1 VSNRDEKGEQ
11 LLPVIMSDPDLLR
24 SASFRTDVHPDREIR
39 GSRSAMTD
47 LTMRDESAPLHASPP
62 PDAGGTNA
70 AEDVSLMAAPVAM
83 LRGLSALHGAACQ
96 PDAQD
101 SKVEDADNGIR
112 DRDDRPTPIPL
123 PIRGTVQRAL
133 RSTWGLATAASI
145 AAMVMFGVGAMW
157 GGRAPS
163 ERDGLLDE
171 IAGYHEVYSRE
182 TAHLV
187 EVPDSQA
194 EQLTAWLGERLDHE
208 IKVPDLADAGLHFAG
223 GRMLVVNDRPVAELM
238 YTRARGL
245 PVAVC
250 VTQID
255 GKPWSM
261 VVEQHGALR
270 LASWAKDAYAYV
282 VVGEIGDAQALE
294 IAWLAKTRI

>member
-1 VSNRDEKGEQ
+1 MSNRDEKGEQ
-11 LLPVIMSDPDLLR
+11 LRPANMSDPDLLR
-24 SASFRTDVHPDREIR
+24 WASFKTDVHPDREIR
-39 GSRSAMTD
+39 DSQSALTD

-62 PDAGGTNA
+62 PDGGGTDA
-70 AEDVSLMAAPVAM
+70 AEDVSLMAAPVIM
-83 LRGLSALHGAACQ
+83 LRGLSAAHGAAGQ
-96 PDAQD
+96 PDTQD
-101 SKVEDADNGIR
+101 SKVEDGDNSTKEH
-112 DRDDRPTPIPL
+112 DDHLTPIPV
-123 PIRGTVQRAL
+123 PARGTVQRAL
-133 RSTWGLATAASI
+133 RSRWGLATAASI
-145 AAMVMFGVGAMW
+145 AAMVMFGGGVMW

-171 IAGYHEVYSRE
+171 IAGYHGVYSRE

-194 EQLTAWLGERLDHE
+194 GQLTAWLGERLDHE

-238 YTRARGL
+238 YTRARGR

-270 LASWAKDAYAYV
+270 TASWTKDAYAYV

-294 IAWLAKTRI
+294 IAWLAKTQI